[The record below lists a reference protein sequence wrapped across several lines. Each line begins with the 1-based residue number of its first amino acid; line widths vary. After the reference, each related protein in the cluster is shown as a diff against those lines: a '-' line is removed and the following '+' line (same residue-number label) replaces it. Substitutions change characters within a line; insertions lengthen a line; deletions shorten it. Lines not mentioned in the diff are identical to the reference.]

1 MNAPPSNSRRLISP
15 GLENPV
21 RGCLLIDTHAPNS
34 HPFFVFRRRELMNL
48 PKPAFQSQTIR
59 VAEAAE
65 PAPPKNKT
73 EDHKRDG
80 YFYRQATP
88 NGVLPPERRAV
99 EAMLNLPP
107 VARER
112 HE

>member
-1 MNAPPSNSRRLISP
+1 MKAPPSNSRRLISP
-15 GLENPV
+15 GLENPS

-73 EDHKRDG
+73 HDHKRDG
-80 YFYRQATP
+80 YFCRHATL
-88 NGVLPPERRAV
+88 NGVWPPERRTG
-99 EAMLNLPP
+99 EAMLNLPS

>member
-1 MNAPPSNSRRLISP
+1 
-15 GLENPV
+15 
-21 RGCLLIDTHAPNS
+21 
-34 HPFFVFRRRELMNL
+34 MNL

-73 EDHKRDG
+73 EDHKKDG

-88 NGVLPPERRAV
+88 NGVLPPERQAV
-99 EAMLNLPP
+99 EAMLNRPSF
-107 VARER
+107 AKER